1 MPGII
6 HVLPDSIAN
15 QIAAGEVIQR
25 PASAVKELLEN
36 AVDAGANN
44 IKVIVKDA
52 GKGLI
57 QVIDNGNGMTE
68 EDAVLC
74 FERHATSKIK
84 KAKDIFGIGTMG
96 FRGEALAS
104 IAAIARVSLKTKIEN
119 EDLGSEVEIEG
130 SDLKKQEQVQCAKGT
145 SVAIKNLFYNV
156 PARRNFLKSNPV
168 ELRHIM
174 DEFQRVAIAHP
185 HIAFSFFNNDTETFH
200 LKEGSLRQRIVGIFG
215 KNYNQRLVPLEEE
228 ASLVKLQGFIGKP
241 EFAKKTRGEQFFF
254 VNNRFI
260 KNGYLHHAVQQAF
273 HDMIPREC
281 HPTYYISLEMDP
293 ASIDVNI
300 HPTKTEIKFEN
311 DRAIY
316 AILLAAVKQS
326 LGKYNIAPML
336 DFNQELGFE
345 VPPHRTGTEIT
356 PPEISIDPEYN
367 PFKTGGSQREQR
379 NKGNWEELYIPGSAK
394 MGKAQELDTST
405 LMNSSETGGE
415 NKVVQSGLELD
426 TPTSEMGKSSPF
438 QLQNAMIVAQIKS
451 GLVIMH
457 QQYSS
462 ERILYEKYLSTL
474 NNSTHLTQQQLHAQ
488 TVELSPTDF
497 QVYKEIENEIKALG
511 FNVRDFGKSSLVVE
525 GIPADVS
532 VENAS
537 GLLEDILEQYKNN
550 VQDIKMDC
558 RDNLA
563 RSLARNAAVKIGIKL
578 DSLEMTNLIDQ
589 LFACEMPYFSPY
601 GNPTLTTL
609 TLEELMNKFI
619 KR

>member
-36 AVDAGANN
+36 AVDAEATS
-44 IKVIVKDA
+44 IKVVIKDA
-52 GKGLI
+52 GKGLV
-57 QVIDNGNGMTE
+57 QVIDNGNGMSQ
-68 EDAVLC
+68 EDAALC

-104 IAAIARVSLKTKIEN
+104 IAAISMVTLKTRQDQEQ
-119 EDLGSEVEIEG
+119 LGTEVEIEG
-130 SDLKKQEQVQCAKGT
+130 SEIKKQEQVQCSKGT
-145 SVAIKNLFYNV
+145 SVSIKNLFYNV

-168 ELRHIM
+168 ELRHII

-228 ASLVKLQGFIGKP
+228 ASLVSLKGFIGKP

-260 KNGYLHHAVQQAF
+260 KNGYLHHAIQQAF
-273 HDMIPREC
+273 QDMIPKEC
-281 HPTYYISLEMDP
+281 HPTYYIGLEMDP
-293 ASIDVNI
+293 STIDVNI

-316 AILLAAVKQS
+316 AILLAAVKKS

-336 DFNQELGFE
+336 DFNQELGFD
-345 VPPHRTGTEIT
+345 VPPPKGSDIS

-367 PFKTGGSQREQR
+367 PFNTESAQREAR
-379 NKGNWEELYIPGSAK
+379 NKGNWEELYIPGSTK
-394 MGKAQELDTST
+394 LKQEEQLTST
-405 LMNSSETGGE
+405 LMNSIEQGE
-415 NKVVQSGLELD
+415 ENQLVQSGLELG
-426 TPTSEMGKSSPF
+426 SESSSNGKSSPF
-438 QLQNAMIVAQIKS
+438 QLQNSLIVAQIKS

-462 ERILYEKYLSTL
+462 ERILYEKYLGSL
-474 NNSTHLTQQQLHAQ
+474 NTSTHLTQQQLHAQ
-488 TVELSPTDF
+488 TIELSPNDF
-497 QVYKEIENEIKALG
+497 QIYKEIEGEIKSLG
-511 FNVRDFGKSSLVVE
+511 FNVRDFGKNSLVVE
-525 GIPADVS
+525 GVPADVS
-532 VENAS
+532 VENAN
-537 GLLEDILEQYKNN
+537 GLLEGILEQYKNN
-550 VQDIKMDC
+550 VQEIKMDA

-563 RSLARNAAVKIGIKL
+563 RSLARNAAIKIGVSL
-578 DSLEMTNLIDQ
+578 DPLEMSNMIDQ
-589 LFACEMPYFSPY
+589 LFACKMPYFSPY
-601 GNPTLTTL
+601 GNPTLTML